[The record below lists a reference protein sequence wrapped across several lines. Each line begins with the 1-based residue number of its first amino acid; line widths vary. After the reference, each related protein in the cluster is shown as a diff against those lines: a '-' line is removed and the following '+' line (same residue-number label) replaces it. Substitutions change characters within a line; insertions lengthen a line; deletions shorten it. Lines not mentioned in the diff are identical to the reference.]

1 MALSSCE
8 DDLTAY
14 TVDKDR
20 YEVNEHPC
28 AFLRNVQGDG
38 KNLIDLYNAEGE
50 QVELNIQL
58 TKPVTADTKC
68 TLIADE
74 SLLINYN
81 QIHGTDFAIFPIVQV
96 VFEN

>member
-58 TKPVTADTKC
+58 TKPVTADTKNGLCHISHC
-68 TLIADE
+68 TS
-74 SLLINYN
+74 SLREWKSGNC
-81 QIHGTDFAIFPIVQV
+81 
-96 VFEN
+96 